1 MWQSSRQYIRWIAG
15 LTLLGTMLAGGWVAC
30 GAADDSGDD
39 RLSRLDRRETRE
51 ARAERDDRRTA
62 AAESSGDRRERTGS
76 LFQRRL
82 SEEPAVA
89 PEPTAP
95 PAAFLPTAAPALRG
109 FNGRDDHGNDID
121 GATALSSVRP
131 ARGELETEG
140 DSDYFSFRADR
151 GLSYV
156 IEARLLSHPD
166 TVMELLDRNRNRIEY
181 DDDGG
186 NYGGSRIEWTAPDD
200 GTYFVVVMGYDSAG
214 TGTYEL
220 SLVDFRERLQ
230 SARRISPGTTI
241 ESRLGEN
248 DADYYSFRVQRGVYY
263 DIEAHLLTHPDTV
276 MELLDSSGYEI
287 ESDDDGGSGG
297 GSRIEW
303 EANEDGTYYI
313 VVRGYDSDDTGA
325 YRLSLER

>member
-1 MWQSSRQYIRWIAG
+1 M
-15 LTLLGTMLAGGWVAC
+15 TLLATILSGGLVAC

-62 AAESSGDRRERTGS
+62 EAESPGDRRERTGS
-76 LFQRRL
+76 FFQRL
-82 SEEPAVA
+82 SSGGPTTPAEEP
-89 PEPTAP
+89 TRRG
-95 PAAFLPTAAPALRG
+95 FRG

-121 GATALSSVRP
+121 GATGLSSARP
-131 ARGELETEG
+131 ARGDLEVED

-151 GLSYV
+151 GVRYV
-156 IEARLLSHPD
+156 IEARLISNSD
-166 TVMELLDRNRNRIEY
+166 TVMDLLDSSGYEIEY

-186 NYGGSRIEWTAPDD
+186 SGSGSRIEWTASDND
-200 GTYFVVVMGYDSAG
+200 TYYVVVRGYGGSN

-230 SARRISPGTTI
+230 SAVRISPGTRS

-248 DADYYSFRVQRGVYY
+248 DADYYYFRADRGVRYA
-263 DIEAHLLTHPDTV
+263 IEARLLSHPDTV
-276 MELLDSSGYEI
+276 MRLLDSGGSEI
-287 ESDDDGGSGG
+287 ESDDDGGTGG

-303 EANEDGTYYI
+303 AAPDDGTYY
-313 VVRGYDSDDTGA
+313 VVVESYDGDDTGT
-325 YRLSLER
+325 YELSLER

>member
-1 MWQSSRQYIRWIAG
+1 MWKSSRQYIRWIVG
-15 LTLLGTMLAGGWVAC
+15 LTLLGTMLGGGWVAC
-30 GAADDSGDD
+30 GAADDSRDD
-39 RLSRLDRRETRE
+39 RLSSRDRRETRE

-76 LFQRRL
+76 FFQRR
-82 SEEPAVA
+82 SSQEPAVA

-121 GATALSSVRP
+121 GATALSSGRP
-131 ARGELETEG
+131 ARGELETGG

-151 GLSYV
+151 GVSYV

-186 NYGGSRIEWTAPDD
+186 NYGGSQIEWTAPDD

-230 SARRISPGTTI
+230 SAVRISPGT
-241 ESRLGEN
+241 S
-248 DADYYSFRVQRGVYY
+248 
-263 DIEAHLLTHPDTV
+263 TV
-276 MELLDSSGYEI
+276 A
-287 ESDDDGGSGG
+287 
-297 GSRIEW
+297 R
-303 EANEDGTYYI
+303 
-313 VVRGYDSDDTGA
+313 
-325 YRLSLER
+325 